1 MHVGQKLVVVVG
13 LARPVESNKAL
24 NLGHP
29 QFHPLMFIIFII
41 IFKIRLVPLF
51 FFFSRDITNF
61 SVRVSIF
68 KKLGGQELRA

>member
-41 IFKIRLVPLF
+41 IFKIRLVP

-61 SVRVSIF
+61 SVRVSIL